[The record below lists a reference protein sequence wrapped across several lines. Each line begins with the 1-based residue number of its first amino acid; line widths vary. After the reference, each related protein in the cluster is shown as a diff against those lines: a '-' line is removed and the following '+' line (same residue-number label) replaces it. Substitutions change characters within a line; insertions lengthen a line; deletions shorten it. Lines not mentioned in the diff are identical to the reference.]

1 MSNIKRS
8 VSFYSLQDQ
17 YARGKMNLE
26 DIFKFLKEIGAEME
40 FISDQML
47 KGTPHPSEE

>member
-26 DIFKFLKEIGAEME
+26 DIFKFLKEIGCRNGIHKRSNA
-40 FISDQML
+40 
-47 KGTPHPSEE
+47 